1 MVTSTNL
8 LAPGIVRYRP
18 DEIVDGTLI
27 RKQHSE
33 KKDAAER
40 LCAEFM
46 ATINAQV
53 PGKCGIK
60 GPACNMQQIPT
71 ALRAG

>member
-1 MVTSTNL
+1 VGGQQQRGHFYKSF
-8 LAPGIVRYRP
+8 GSWHVRYRP

-33 KKDAAER
+33 KKGAAEC

-53 PGKCGIK
+53 
-60 GPACNMQQIPT
+60 
-71 ALRAG
+71 R